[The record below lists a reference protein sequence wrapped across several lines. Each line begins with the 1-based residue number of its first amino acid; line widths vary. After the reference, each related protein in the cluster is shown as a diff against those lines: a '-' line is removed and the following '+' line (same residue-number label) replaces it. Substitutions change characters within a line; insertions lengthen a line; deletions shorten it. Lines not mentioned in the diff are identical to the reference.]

1 MDRRAALSA
10 TVPLRNSMPVP
21 GSRWGNP
28 AFLPWSAWTGSMWM
42 TLSLIHILERA
53 MELHD
58 KLYNLRKKNGYTQ
71 SELAEI
77 LDVSRQSIST
87 WELGTIKPSTSRL
100 KKLSELYS
108 VPLETLLDDGIE
120 IPLHLEPVYV
130 DAQNEPQEMEK
141 GSSVQDSGK
150 PRWNKKT
157 ILITILGAIL
167 VLLIGT
173 SLYFVVANNLEIDT
187 PMLEQLGNEEVTI
200 PSGNG
205 FDLQ

>member
-1 MDRRAALSA
+1 M
-10 TVPLRNSMPVP
+10 
-21 GSRWGNP
+21 
-28 AFLPWSAWTGSMWM
+28 
-42 TLSLIHILERA
+42 
-53 MELHD
+53 
-58 KLYNLRKKNGYTQ
+58 
-71 SELAEI
+71 
-77 LDVSRQSIST
+77 
-87 WELGTIKPSTSRL
+87 
-100 KKLSELYS
+100 
-108 VPLETLLDDGIE
+108 PLETLLDDGIE

>member
-1 MDRRAALSA
+1 MGESE
-10 TVPLRNSMPVP
+10 V
-21 GSRWGNP
+21 
-28 AFLPWSAWTGSMWM
+28 
-42 TLSLIHILERA
+42 ERA

-157 ILITILGAIL
+157 ILITLFGVIL

-173 SLYFVVANNLEIDT
+173 SLYFVVANNPEIDT